1 MTLELLKDY
10 KSKKEEIKELSYK
23 LKHPGDTM
31 IGNDIILDYKSGYP
45 VPQAVVGVDWEKVDR
60 LESRWKNRIAQ
71 LEEECLQVEE
81 FVENIQDS
89 FTRRIFRQCFIE
101 KETQEQVS
109 RELHISQSGISK
121 KINNYLKWN
130 KIHKN
135 TCYNRN

>member
-10 KSKKEEIKELSYK
+10 KSKKEEIKELSHK
-23 LKHPGDTM
+23 LEHSGDTM
-31 IGNDIILDYKSGYP
+31 IGNDVILDYKSGYP
-45 VPQAVVGVDWEKVDR
+45 MPQAVVGVDWKKVSR
-60 LESRWKNRIAQ
+60 LENRWRNRIAQ
-71 LEEECLQVEE
+71 LEGECLQVEE

-89 FTRRIFRQCFIE
+89 FTRRIFRRCFIE

-135 TCYNRN
+135 TCYNQK